1 MDLTLRMRV
10 VADAGANAAWRE
22 TIAQYTASS
31 NRQPGVGA
39 VGWEMPRLH
48 GVELHHQTYTAER
61 CATALPAQLVCSAR
75 VKATEAIA
83 SCRARTRRG
92 RKVSC
97 PKSRRAAI
105 RYDVRSAKV
114 QLADG

>member
-1 MDLTLRMRV
+1 MSMDLTLRVRV

-22 TIAQYTASS
+22 TSAQYTASF
-31 NRQPGVGA
+31 NRVCA
-39 VGWEMPRLH
+39 VGREMPRLN

-61 CATALPAQLVCSAR
+61 SATALPAQFVCSAR

-105 RYDVRSAKV
+105 RYDARSAKV